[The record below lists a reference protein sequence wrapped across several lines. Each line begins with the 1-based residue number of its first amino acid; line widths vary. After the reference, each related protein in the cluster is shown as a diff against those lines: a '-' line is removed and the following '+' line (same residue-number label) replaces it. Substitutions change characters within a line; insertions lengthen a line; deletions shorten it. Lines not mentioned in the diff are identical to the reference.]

1 MIKLNSNG
9 VKTPGQEWY
18 GTDPVEIL
26 YPSVSSCIAVTCVVK
41 DGLSGLHLAAMLY
54 ADMTDKDIAA
64 YGEIVKNPTA
74 MYVVGMLSRR
84 WAADS
89 PRNFTKLTYG
99 SDDGG
104 TLIAR
109 LRKATQ
115 FAGVVFVSDTS
126 GLGGELDIT
135 ATRSL
140 AGVEFAY
147 AGSDGIKQ
155 TLTTFEHVAGSVP
168 FAPQKKSGCCIIL

>member
-1 MIKLNSNG
+1 MIELNSNG
-9 VKTPGQEWY
+9 IKPPGQEWC

-26 YPSVSSCIAVTCVVK
+26 YPSVSSCITVTCVVEE
-41 DGLSGLHLAAMLY
+41 GLAGLHLAAMLY
-54 ADMTDKDIAA
+54 AEMTDKDITA

-89 PRNFTKLTYG
+89 QRNFTGLTYG
-99 SDDGG
+99 SSSGG

-109 LRKATQ
+109 LREATQ
-115 FAGVVFVSDTS
+115 FAGVVFVCDTS
-126 GLGGELDIT
+126 GLGEELDIT

-147 AGSDGIKQ
+147 VGPDGSKQ
-155 TLTTFEHVAGSVP
+155 TLTTFERVAGSVP
-168 FAPQKKSGCCIIL
+168 FAPQKKSGGCIIL